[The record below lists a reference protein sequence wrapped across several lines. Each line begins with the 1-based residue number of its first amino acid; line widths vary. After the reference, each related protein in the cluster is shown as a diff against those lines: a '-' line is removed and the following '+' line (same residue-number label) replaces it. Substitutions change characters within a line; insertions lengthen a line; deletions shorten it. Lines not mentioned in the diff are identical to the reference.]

1 MRFNGTN
8 KTSRGNLLHKGMS
21 KGDMYAV
28 IYGTLKMIEYEV
40 QIITY
45 SQKFHNF
52 YTYLL
57 RQLC

>member
-1 MRFNGTN
+1 MRFYGTD
-8 KTSRGNLLHKGMS
+8 KTSRGNLLHESIS
-21 KGDMYAV
+21 KGDMNAV
-28 IYGTLKMIEYEV
+28 MNGILKMVKYEV

-45 SQKFHNF
+45 LQKFHNF